1 MSDQQASM
9 PPPSQPPTQAA
20 PPPSAMG
27 AMVDS
32 MAPWERYVVIGA
44 LVLIL
49 GDVVFGILLR
59 EFYAGDVMWLV
70 SAIALVAFFAN
81 RQRAGSVPAY
91 SSVMLLAAAA
101 VAVIG
106 VRGFLIEAY
115 YVLRNASTISNEM
128 VYLLG
133 FVVWIIGVLLVAWGG
148 LMLWRA
154 RTT

>member
-1 MSDQQASM
+1 M
-9 PPPSQPPTQAA
+9 PPPAQPPTRATSQ
-20 PPPSAMG
+20 PSGMG
-27 AMVDS
+27 TMVES

-44 LVLIL
+44 LVLLL

-59 EFYAGDVMWLV
+59 EFYAGDVMWLA
-70 SAIALVAFFAN
+70 SAIALVAFYAN

-91 SSVMLLAAAA
+91 ASLMLLAAAA

-115 YVLRNASTISNEM
+115 YVLRNAATISNEM

-133 FVVWIIGVLLVAWGG
+133 FVVWIIGVLLVASGG
-148 LMLWRA
+148 LMLWRSRSA
-154 RTT
+154 

>member
-1 MSDQQASM
+1 M
-9 PPPSQPPTQAA
+9 PPPGQPPTQAA
-20 PPPSAMG
+20 PQPSAMG
-27 AMVDS
+27 TMVES

-59 EFYAGDVMWLV
+59 EFYAGDLMWLA
-70 SAIALVAFFAN
+70 SAVALLAFYAN

-91 SSVMLLAAAA
+91 ASLMLLVAAA
-101 VAVIG
+101 VAVVG

-115 YVLRNASTISNEM
+115 YVLRNAGDMSNEM

-148 LMLWRA
+148 LVLWRSRSA
-154 RTT
+154 